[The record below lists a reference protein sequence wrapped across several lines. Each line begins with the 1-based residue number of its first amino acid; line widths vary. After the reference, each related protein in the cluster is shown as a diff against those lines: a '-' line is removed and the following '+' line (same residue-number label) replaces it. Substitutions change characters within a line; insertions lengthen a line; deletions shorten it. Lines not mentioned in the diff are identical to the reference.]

1 MGSKVNKQEEAGP
14 GDQIVYLQLNKNN
27 ERNQK
32 LIRGEA
38 PQLALKQLIH
48 LYSG

>member
-14 GDQIVYLQLNKNN
+14 GDQIVYLQLDKNN

-32 LIRGEA
+32 IIRGEV
-38 PQLALKQLIH
+38 PQIELKQ
-48 LYSG
+48 